1 MFDIQGSRLYL
12 DASLPK
18 GSRSGRRSLRM
29 RNALLTLAF
38 LTVATVASAGEEEI
52 RVPKAALT
60 VPDSYIVVLED
71 AAFGDAK
78 ASGREVSQI
87 AHEMAGRHGGHV
99 AHVYDHALRGFATKM
114 SKARAQALA
123 RDPRVKYVEQ
133 DSLVWAVETEVNP
146 PWGLDRIDQLDRPVD
161 ASYTYNF
168 TGAGVNAYIIDTGIR
183 KTHDD
188 FGGRVSPDFFTA
200 ISDGQGSSDCN
211 GHGTHVAGT
220 VGGATYG
227 VAKQVR
233 LIA

>member
-1 MFDIQGSRLYL
+1 
-12 DASLPK
+12 
-18 GSRSGRRSLRM
+18 M

-99 AHVYDHALRGFATKM
+99 AHVYEHALRGFATKM
-114 SKARAQALA
+114 SKARAQDLA

-146 PWGLDRIDQLDRPVD
+146 PWGLDRIDQQARPLD
-161 ASYTYNF
+161 ASYTYDF
-168 TGAGVNAYIIDTGIR
+168 TGAGVNAYIIDTGR
-183 KTHDD
+183 PTTTSEE
-188 FGGRVSPDFFTA
+188 GSPPTSLRRSVTGRA
-200 ISDGQGSSDCN
+200 
-211 GHGTHVAGT
+211 AAT
-220 VGGATYG
+220 VTGMGRTWPAPWEAPPT
-227 VAKQVR
+227 VWPSR
-233 LIA
+233 